1 MTASGVAEEVAGAPH
16 ILSRA
21 EHPISRKNV
30 DTNAVKVLYRLHRSG
45 YRGLMVG
52 GSVRDLMLG
61 RRPKDFDV
69 ATDARPHEVR
79 RLFRNSRII
88 GRRFRLAHVFF
99 HDGIVEVST
108 FRRDPSPEE
117 RQAADGDLLIT
128 DDNVFGSAREDA
140 FRRDFT
146 VNALFYDIA
155 DFSVIDYVGGVRDLE
170 ERSIRV
176 IGDPDV
182 RFQEDP
188 VRMLRACEM
197 AGRLDFHID
206 AATQEA
212 IHRHRKLLERAAPAR
227 VTEEVVDLLRC
238 GAAEPALHWMLDLG
252 LIEILL
258 PEAYALVA
266 ADDRGLR
273 ELAGLLPA
281 LDRSV
286 RRGDAV
292 SDGGLLAAL
301 LLPGLLLRRQDVE
314 AVSQRALTRRELR
327 QLVAELAGP
336 FFARFTLS
344 RQRAEGA
351 EQGLMA
357 FLDLGAEGL
366 KPAQRLRLARRASFR
381 DALWLLALMVEAT
394 GEGGEVLEVWRDI
407 DRRVDRPEPA
417 ERKPRGGRGRSRS
430 RRRRGRR

>member
-1 MTASGVAEEVAGAPH
+1 MTALGVAEEDGGAPH

-21 EHPISRKNV
+21 EHPISRKNI

-108 FRRDPSPEE
+108 FRRDPDPEE
-117 RQAADGDLLIT
+117 RQGGNGDLLIT

-197 AGRLDFHID
+197 AARLDFGID
-206 AATQEA
+206 PATQEG

-227 VTEEVVDLLRC
+227 VTEEIVDLLRC
-238 GAAEPALHWMLDLG
+238 GAAEPALRWMLDLG

-266 ADDRGLR
+266 ADDHGLR
-273 ELAGLLPA
+273 ELSELLPA
-281 LDRSV
+281 IDRSV
-286 RRGDAV
+286 QRGDAV

-314 AVSQRALTRRELR
+314 AVSQRSLTRRELR
-327 QLVAELAGP
+327 QLVAELTQP
-336 FFARFTLS
+336 LFARFTLS

-351 EQGLMA
+351 EQALMT
-357 FLDLGAEGL
+357 FLDLGSENL
-366 KPAQRLRLARRASFR
+366 KPAQRLRLARRASFG

-394 GEGGEVLEVWRDI
+394 GEGGDVLEAWRDI
-407 DRRVDRPEPA
+407 DRRVDRPEPTD
-417 ERKPRGGRGRSRS
+417 RKPRRGRGRSRS
-430 RRRRGRR
+430 RRRRRR

>member
-1 MTASGVAEEVAGAPH
+1 MTALGVAEEDGGAPY

-21 EHPISRKNV
+21 EHPISRKNI

-108 FRRDPSPEE
+108 FRRDPDPEE
-117 RQAADGDLLIT
+117 RQGEDGDLLIT
-128 DDNVFGSAREDA
+128 DDNVFGTAREDA

-197 AGRLDFHID
+197 AGRLDFGID
-206 AATQEA
+206 PATQEG

-227 VTEEVVDLLRC
+227 VTEEIVDLLRC
-238 GAAEPALHWMLDLG
+238 GAAEPALRWMLDLG

-266 ADDRGLR
+266 ADDHGLR
-273 ELAGLLPA
+273 ELSGLLPA
-281 LDRSV
+281 IDRSV
-286 RRGDAV
+286 QRGDAV

-314 AVSQRALTRRELR
+314 AVSQRSLTRRELR

-336 FFARFTLS
+336 LFARFTLS

-351 EQGLMA
+351 EQALMA
-357 FLDLGAEGL
+357 FLDLGAEDL

-394 GEGGEVLEVWRDI
+394 GEGSDVLEAWRDV

-417 ERKPRGGRGRSRS
+417 DRKPRRGRGRSRA
-430 RRRRGRR
+430 RRRRRR

>member
-1 MTASGVAEEVAGAPH
+1 MTALGVAEEDGGAPY

-21 EHPISRKNV
+21 EHPISRKNI

-108 FRRDPSPEE
+108 FRRDPDPEE
-117 RQAADGDLLIT
+117 RQGEDGDLLIT
-128 DDNVFGSAREDA
+128 DDNVFGTAREDA

-197 AGRLDFHID
+197 AGRLDFGID
-206 AATQEA
+206 PATQEG

-227 VTEEVVDLLRC
+227 VTEEIVDLLRC
-238 GAAEPALHWMLDLG
+238 GAAEPALRWMLDLG

-266 ADDRGLR
+266 ADDHGLR
-273 ELAGLLPA
+273 ELSGLLPA
-281 LDRSV
+281 IDRSV
-286 RRGDAV
+286 QRGDAV

-314 AVSQRALTRRELR
+314 AVSQRSLTRRELR

-336 FFARFTLS
+336 LFARFMLS

-351 EQGLMA
+351 EQALMA
-357 FLDLGAEGL
+357 FLDLGAEDL

-394 GEGGEVLEVWRDI
+394 GEGSDVLEAWRDV

-417 ERKPRGGRGRSRS
+417 DRKPRRGRGRSRA
-430 RRRRGRR
+430 RRRRRR